1 MRAQGDRSAPKALG
15 GFEVSM
21 WPKCEVCGKRYVRA
35 KGSPSNYGQGSIEL
49 VHKCKGKPKP
59 KRPASRK
66 GGEV

>member
-1 MRAQGDRSAPKALG
+1 M
-15 GFEVSM
+15 SM

-66 GGEV
+66 VTTDAD